1 LQLAEKLQ
9 EFAKAGLPIV
19 FAEHLPAEEIS
30 FKDYSGN
37 GQRIQKIM
45 QELTGIRGASSE
57 PASPQG
63 HGSVRFIDDAT
74 AVPRVLQAEL
84 NVSPNLH
91 FATPEPQ
98 IFFQQFDVD
107 AMSFF
112 FFRNPLTESQD
123 FRVTLPAG
131 KRIPQIWNPWTGE
144 IGEAPVYRSDRG
156 SVTLE
161 IHLDPYGSQLIGL
174 AESREKHAVHT
185 TFPKVDRTSEGLVG
199 VTTEPGSYHTEFND
213 GKNRVSQVSEKDV
226 PLALTLGPNWELNL
240 LGNDKDGKQWSEQI
254 HAAPLRDWSL
264 SQNLR
269 YFSGQGHYNLDVQ
282 IAQAYLRQGLA
293 LELDLGEVHDVAE
306 VWINNKKV
314 DFLIMRPYRVNVAP
328 YLKVGSN
335 HLEIVVTNT
344 LRNRLVGDG
353 ASGDPHF
360 VMFQRRVF
368 FMPSGLIG
376 PVRLI
381 PEARVKLE

>member
-1 LQLAEKLQ
+1 
-9 EFAKAGLPIV
+9 
-19 FAEHLPAEEIS
+19 
-30 FKDYSGN
+30 
-37 GQRIQKIM
+37 
-45 QELTGIRGASSE
+45 
-57 PASPQG
+57 
-63 HGSVRFIDDAT
+63 
-74 AVPRVLQAEL
+74 
-84 NVSPNLH
+84 
-91 FATPEPQ
+91 
-98 IFFQQFDVD
+98 
-107 AMSFF
+107 
-112 FFRNPLTESQD
+112 
-123 FRVTLPAG
+123 
-131 KRIPQIWNPWTGE
+131 
-144 IGEAPVYRSDRG
+144 
-156 SVTLE
+156 
-161 IHLDPYGSQLIGL
+161 
-174 AESREKHAVHT
+174 
-185 TFPKVDRTSEGLVG
+185 
-199 VTTEPGSYHTEFND
+199 
-213 GKNRVSQVSEKDV
+213 
-226 PLALTLGPNWELNL
+226 
-240 LGNDKDGKQWSEQI
+240 
-254 HAAPLRDWSL
+254 LRDWSL